1 MSNLPVTV
9 GQVLKGKNGPYK
21 IIEALKT
28 STVFKAAILG
38 STFQELPRGAQQ
50 FAVVKTETDESMKY
64 VFNRERNNYELPH
77 MDSCKTIRALRD
89 VVGFDSLKPLEPQCM
104 VFEWMDQDLRTVPY
118 SRFRS
123 DPKLPRVIARSVLET
138 LAFLKETYG
147 AFHSDIN
154 PNNILLSNIDSAC
167 PIVKVGDLGN
177 MLREGYDNSRIQ
189 SLPTRAPEVWRG
201 LGCFHSS
208 DVWSLGATLTYWLAE
223 RLVFG
228 TGDKIIDDNTEARC
242 IAKIIRLVGPMP
254 SPVNEAFRDGFSLA
268 RALEKEE
275 YEDPETGEMKRFITV
290 GTVRQE
296 LERIEGVPRDLIEF
310 IEYLLVIDHTK
321 GALATEALGHPYLA
335 DLEA

>member
-1 MSNLPVTV
+1 M
-9 GQVLKGKNGPYK
+9 
-21 IIEALKT
+21 A
-28 STVFKAAILG
+28 
-38 STFQELPRGAQQ
+38 
-50 FAVVKTETDESMKY
+50 
-64 VFNRERNNYELPH
+64 
-77 MDSCKTIRALRD
+77 SCKTIRALYD
-89 VVGFDSLKPLEPQCM
+89 VIGFDSQTPLEPQGM

-123 DPKLPRVIARSVLET
+123 KPGLPRAIARSVLET

-147 AFHSDIN
+147 AFHSGIVPQPYLHRQDEDEISLLKFIDIN
-154 PNNILLSNIDSAC
+154 PNNILLSNVNSTC

-177 MLREGYDNSRIQ
+177 MLREGYDDTRIQ

-208 DVWSLGATLTYWLAE
+208 DVWSLGTTVIFSLPTKSHYGLWNLTTTKLAYWLAQ

-228 TGDKIIDDNTEARC
+228 AGDKIIDGNTEAWC
-242 IAKIIRLVGPMP
+242 IAKIIRLVGPISP
-254 SPVNEAFRDGFSLA
+254 PVNEAFLDEFSLA

-275 YEDPETGEMKRFITV
+275 YKDPETGEMKQFITV

-296 LERIEGVPRDLIEF
+296 LERIGGVPQDLIEF

-321 GALATEALGHPYLA
+321 RPTAREALGHPYLA
-335 DLEA
+335 DVVA

>member
-1 MSNLPVTV
+1 MSNVQVTV
-9 GQVLKGKNGPYK
+9 GQILKGNNGLYK
-21 IIEALKT
+21 IVEALKT
-28 STVFKAAILG
+28 NTVFKAAILG
-38 STFQELPRGAQQ
+38 STSQEIPRGARQ

-64 VFNRERNNYELPH
+64 VFNH
-77 MDSCKTIRALRD
+77 
-89 VVGFDSLKPLEPQCM
+89 V
-104 VFEWMDQDLRTVPY
+104 
-118 SRFRS
+118 
-123 DPKLPRVIARSVLET
+123 
-138 LAFLKETYG
+138 
-147 AFHSDIN
+147 N
-154 PNNILLSNIDSAC
+154 PNNILLSNIDSAY

-177 MLREGYDNSRIQ
+177 MLREGYDDSRIQ

-208 DVWSLGATLTYWLAE
+208 DVWSIGATLTYWLAE
-223 RLVFG
+223 GVVFG
-228 TGDKIIDDNTEARC
+228 TGDKIIDDNTEAWC

-254 SPVNEAFRDGFSLA
+254 SPVNEAFRDEFSLA

-296 LERIEGVPRDLIEF
+296 LEKIEGVPRDLIEF

-321 GALATEALGHPYLA
+321 RPTAREVLRHPYLA